1 MHAGK
6 KGHFGS
12 YLKGLFCC
20 DAKLLMP
27 GFTLNFVTASRRV
40 CASVR
45 ACMCGYIW
53 LSAVEYSNTEW
64 MLLQDIT

>member
-1 MHAGK
+1 MREK
-6 KGHFGS
+6 KKRTFW
-12 YLKGLFCC
+12 
-20 DAKLLMP
+20 KLLEGSLLLRCQTFDARIQAELCYSISP
-27 GFTLNFVTASRRV
+27 CV
-40 CASVR
+40 CVR